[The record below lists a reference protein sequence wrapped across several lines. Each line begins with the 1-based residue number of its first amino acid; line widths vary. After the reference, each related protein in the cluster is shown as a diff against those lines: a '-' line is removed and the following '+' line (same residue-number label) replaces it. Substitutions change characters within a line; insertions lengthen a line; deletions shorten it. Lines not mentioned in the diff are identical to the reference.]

1 MMKLRYFFLFF
12 ALISIELGLA
22 NDIPRVPNTIEF
34 AGMKLKLSESARFE
48 IQKDVDALHSSRKY
62 FDIKLDRVNLYF
74 PIIERIFKEENLPED
89 FKYLVIQES
98 ALISDAVSSANAV
111 GFWQFKDFTGR
122 EVGLRIDN
130 LVDERLNIVSATQG
144 AAKYLSRHN
153 FYFDNWIYSL
163 LAYNTGRGGAQRF
176 VKKDLFGV
184 RTMDIDQHTHWY
196 VKKFL
201 AHKIAFESEIGN
213 DHSEGLKLIEYEKG
227 TGKNLDK
234 IAKELGADSELLN
247 QYNKWLLKGDV
258 PDDKT
263 YMVLVPTF
271 GKIKDVKS
279 DDPQIA
285 DGKNQKVSSYPTK
298 KTYPTIGDRLD
309 GKVNKMLIRLNGI
322 PAIMAQEGDD
332 LAKLAVK
339 ANIKLKKLA
348 RINEVN
354 PDAKVSA
361 GEFYYIKTKSN
372 KGDIYNYVVQDKE
385 DLWDIS
391 QKFGMKVS
399 KLAKYNRMEVNERPK
414 RGRVLWLRSTQPAD
428 EPIEYEEV
436 YVAPSIVEK
445 KAVTKPT
452 AKPEVKVQPTNTKPE
467 ATPQKNVAVTKPSNI
482 DTALVTKAPFKKAVQ
497 PPEKLVKAEVVTN
510 PEKSIIKA
518 EDKPKETSTIHVV
531 QTGETLYGISKKYGV
546 SVADIKEWNK
556 LESDV
561 VKLDQQLV
569 VTTDAGISILETQPS
584 VQELP
589 KKEVVTFHEVQP
601 GETLYGISR
610 KYNIPIDK
618 LMQLN
623 DKSNF
628 VISVGEK
635 LKVVE

>member
-1 MMKLRYFFLFF
+1 
-12 ALISIELGLA
+12 
-22 NDIPRVPNTIEF
+22 
-34 AGMKLKLSESARFE
+34 
-48 IQKDVDALHSSRKY
+48 
-62 FDIKLDRVNLYF
+62 
-74 PIIERIFKEENLPED
+74 
-89 FKYLVIQES
+89 
-98 ALISDAVSSANAV
+98 
-111 GFWQFKDFTGR
+111 
-122 EVGLRIDN
+122 
-130 LVDERLNIVSATQG
+130 
-144 AAKYLSRHN
+144 
-153 FYFDNWIYSL
+153 
-163 LAYNTGRGGAQRF
+163 
-176 VKKDLFGV
+176 
-184 RTMDIDQHTHWY
+184 
-196 VKKFL
+196 
-201 AHKIAFESEIGN
+201 
-213 DHSEGLKLIEYEKG
+213 
-227 TGKNLDK
+227 
-234 IAKELGADSELLN
+234 
-247 QYNKWLLKGDV
+247 
-258 PDDKT
+258 
-263 YMVLVPTF
+263 
-271 GKIKDVKS
+271 
-279 DDPQIA
+279 
-285 DGKNQKVSSYPTK
+285 VSSYPAK

-497 PPEKLVKAEVVTN
+497 PPEKVVKSEVVTN